1 MNSSQLIVA
10 RDDLKHSKFIETAL
24 PIAKDLP
31 DEAVLLKVDRFAFTA
46 NNITYALAGDQLK
59 YWNLFPAPQ
68 GFGTIPVWGF
78 GDVIASRHPN
88 IAEGERLFGYFPMAT
103 HLVIEAA
110 DVSKR
115 GLRDAAPHRQVA
127 APVYNAYSR
136 VSGEPAFAGRQ
147 GDYQALLRPLFMLSF
162 LVGDFLAENQFFGAS
177 RVMLSSA
184 SSKTAFGLAHLLH
197 TQRQPIRVIGLTSA
211 GNTEFVQ
218 SLGCYDDVVSYDE
231 VSSMP
236 ADQTAVF
243 VDMAGSAKLRGDLHR
258 HLRDR
263 LTYSMRVGL
272 THMDASRDEPDLP
285 GAKPS
290 WFFAPDQIRKR
301 AKEWGPGGIESR
313 FGNAWSGFVPMLDR
327 CITVTESRGQAAVER
342 VYRDTLNGRVP
353 PDQGHILS
361 LAE

>member
-1 MNSSQLIVA
+1 MKSTNFVVA
-10 RDDLKHSKFIETAL
+10 RDDLQQSRFIEAAL
-24 PIAKDLP
+24 PEGNDLP
-31 DEAVLLKVDRFAFTA
+31 DESLLVKVERFAFTA

-59 YWNLFPAPQ
+59 YWHLFPAPQ
-68 GFGTIPVWGF
+68 GFGNIPVWGF

-88 IAEGERLFGYFPMAT
+88 IPEGERLFGYFPMAT

-136 VSGEPAFAGRQ
+136 VSGDPAFAGRQ

-162 LVGDFLAENQFFGAS
+162 LVNDYLAENQFFGAS

-197 TQRQPIRVIGLTSA
+197 TQRQPIRVIGLTSS
-211 GNTEFVQ
+211 GNTEFVR
-218 SLGCYDDVVSYDE
+218 SLGCYDDVVSYE
-231 VSSMP
+231 AVASMP
-236 ADQTAVF
+236 ADQAAVF

-258 HLRDR
+258 RLGDW

-272 THMDASRDEPDLP
+272 THMDASHDEPDLP
-285 GAKPS
+285 GAKPK

-313 FGNAWSGFVPMLDR
+313 FGNAWSGFIPMLDR
-327 CITVTESRGQAAVER
+327 CITVTESHGRAAVKQL
-342 VYRDTLNGRVP
+342 YLDTLNGRVP
-353 PDQGHILS
+353 PDRGHILS
-361 LAE
+361 LSE

>member
-1 MNSSQLIVA
+1 MNASHFIVA
-10 RDDLKHSKFIETAL
+10 RDDLKQSKFIETSL
-24 PIAKDLP
+24 PEGKDLP
-31 DEAVLLKVDRFAFTA
+31 EEAVLVKVERFAFTA

-59 YWNLFPAPQ
+59 YWHLFPAPR
-68 GFGTIPVWGF
+68 GFGNIPVWGF
-78 GDVIASRHPN
+78 GDVIASKHPS
-88 IAEGERLFGYFPMAT
+88 ISEGERLFGYFPMAT

-115 GLRDAAPHRQVA
+115 GLRDAAAHRQVA

-136 VSGEPAFAGRQ
+136 VGGDPAFAGRQ

-162 LVGDFLAENQFFGAS
+162 LVDDFFAENEFFGAS
-177 RVMLSSA
+177 SAILSSA

-197 TQRQPIRVIGLTSA
+197 TQRRPIRVIGLTSPA
-211 GNTEFVQ
+211 NAAFVR
-218 SLGCYDDVVSYDE
+218 SLGCYDGVVSYDA

-236 ADQTAVF
+236 ADQAAVF
-243 VDMAGSAKLRGDLHR
+243 IDMAGSGKLRGDLHR
-258 HLRDR
+258 HLGER

-272 THMDASRDEPDLP
+272 THMDASPDEPDLP
-285 GAKPS
+285 GAKPI

-301 AKEWGPGGIESR
+301 AREWGPGGIESR
-313 FGNAWSGFVPMLDR
+313 FANAWSGFVPILDR
-327 CITVTESRGQAAVER
+327 CVTVTESRGRAAVEQ
-342 VYRDTLNGRVP
+342 VYLDTLNGRVP

>member
-1 MNSSQLIVA
+1 MS
-10 RDDLKHSKFIETAL
+10 
-24 PIAKDLP
+24 
-31 DEAVLLKVDRFAFTA
+31 
-46 NNITYALAGDQLK
+46 
-59 YWNLFPAPQ
+59 
-68 GFGTIPVWGF
+68 
-78 GDVIASRHPN
+78 AS
-88 IAEGERLFGYFPMAT
+88 G
-103 HLVIEAA
+103 
-110 DVSKR
+110 

-136 VSGEPAFAGRQ
+136 VSGDPAFAGRQ

-162 LVGDFLAENQFFGAS
+162 LVDDFLAENQFFGANH
-177 RVMLSSA
+177 VILSSA

-197 TQRQPIRVIGLTSA
+197 TQRQPIRVIGLTSS
-211 GNTEFVQ
+211 GNTGFVR
-218 SLGCYDDVVSYDE
+218 SLGCYDDVVGYDA

-243 VDMAGSAKLRGDLHR
+243 VDMAGSGKLRGDLHR

-272 THMDASRDEPDLP
+272 THMDASSDDKDLP
-285 GAKPS
+285 GAKPI

-327 CITVTESRGQAAVER
+327 CITVTESHGQAAVEQ
-342 VYRDTLNGRVP
+342 VYLDTLNGRVP

>member
-1 MNSSQLIVA
+1 MNASQFIVA
-10 RDDLKHSKFIETAL
+10 RDDLSQSKFIETAL
-24 PIAKDLP
+24 PYSKDLP
-31 DEAVLLKVDRFAFTA
+31 EEAVLVKVERFAFTA
-46 NNITYALAGDQLK
+46 NNITYAMAGDRLK
-59 YWNLFPAPQ
+59 YWHLFPAPH
-68 GFGTIPVWGF
+68 GFGNIPVWGF
-78 GDVIASRHPN
+78 GDVIASKHPN
-88 IAEGERLFGYFPMAT
+88 ISEGERLFGYFPMAT
-103 HLVIEAA
+103 YLVIEAA

-136 VSGEPAFAGRQ
+136 VSGDPAFTGRQ

-162 LVGDFLAENQFFGAS
+162 LVDDLLAENQFFGATG
-177 RVMLSSA
+177 VILSSA

-197 TQRQPIRVIGLTSA
+197 TQRQPIRVIGLTSS
-211 GNTEFVQ
+211 GNTEFVR
-218 SLGCYDDVVSYDE
+218 SLGCYDDVVSYDA

-236 ADQTAVF
+236 ADQAAVF

-258 HLRDR
+258 RFRDR
-263 LTYSMRVGL
+263 LTYSARVGL
-272 THMDASRDEPDLP
+272 THMDASRDDQDLP
-285 GAKPS
+285 GAKPI

-313 FGNAWSGFVPMLDR
+313 FGDAWSGFVPMLDR
-327 CITVTESRGQAAVER
+327 CITVTESHGQAAVEQ
-342 VYRDTLNGRVP
+342 VYLDTLNGRVP